1 MSRLI
6 DKGVVIEKNGRYA
19 YRCDL
24 EIARIRKLEAQIKEK
39 SDSNPEIAKLKGE
52 LDEARANIEYYRESY
67 DELLE
72 DRRNRLEKGFK
83 WCKANPNKVKF
94 VKFEEWY
101 KWVMSEDDY
110 I

>member
-1 MSRLI
+1 M
-6 DKGVVIEKNGRYA
+6 VIEKDGRYTT
-19 YRCDL
+19 RSDL
-24 EIARIRKLEAQIKEK
+24 QISAIRKLKEQIKEK

-52 LDEARANIEYYRESY
+52 LEEARANIEYYRESY

-94 VKFEEWY
+94 VKFEEWL
-101 KWVMSEDDY
+101 KWVLSEDDY